1 MSNLRLDDVRE
12 QLRHAGCH
20 VYLTDVTLASLLS
33 GLDLSV
39 SSLHD
44 DDDDVAD
51 ADASIAGS
59 VLFHQEAESDA
70 WDDTGSVAS
79 TSVITPSSDAAAT
92 LATAAKVALRRIM
105 FVQPVVN
112 GPPTETKPTEKKPQK
127 RKTKKASTKKR
138 LTLNGSPASSSSS
151 SSLSGTSSP
160 SSSASR
166 ITPTTIA
173 STSSSSAI
181 RPPPF
186 LQQPSISAEACKLTP
201 TNACTTSNA
210 YLDLGHLDGG
220 HLRWSV
226 ARPHPRRRRGG
237 GSGKTAAGGERR
249 RRARS
254 NGRRARR
261 VERAKNEA
269 SEEETK
275 VANDAALKHANY
287 MVERAAG
294 AVEAVGAVE
303 ATEVGRQQAKE
314 RGDDAL
320 LLDEVR
326 AAVYGEGG
334 PYYTYEAAGSE
345 EQADWLATLPGDRN
359 EESFDLNDDDFDI
372 SRLDDHDD
380 VTGEGGDPRSSAPI
394 AHWLQAECKTHG
406 RRSTTNTCARRSSR
420 KLSPRQQR
428 RSPLNNPSASPT
440 SVMSDLTA
448 EERVCRFRTRQEA
461 FVKGVAGRPT
471 KGFKEGRC
479 HKHDPVRARAEAAAR
494 WAKQCKQAKQASKRK
509 HSSPSSAAS
518 SRGGGGL
525 LTTREKLRRE
535 VERYA
540 RPGDKL
546 FVSATGPQFTF

>member
-1 MSNLRLDDVRE
+1 MSSLALDAVRE

-20 VYLTDVTLASLLS
+20 VSLTDATLAALLS

-39 SSLHD
+39 SSSHD
-44 DDDDVAD
+44 DDGDV
-51 ADASIAGS
+51 DASIAGS
-59 VLFHQEAESDA
+59 VLFHHSDQEAESDA
-70 WDDTGSVAS
+70 WDDTGTCSVAYDP
-79 TSVITPSSDAAAT
+79 VITLNSDAAAK
-92 LATAAKVALRRIM
+92 AAKAALSRM
-105 FVQPVVN
+105 FIQPVVN
-112 GPPTETKPTEKKPQK
+112 EPMLNEHAPKEKKQQK
-127 RKTKKASTKKR
+127 RKKKKKKAKKR
-138 LTLNGSPASSSSS
+138 LTLNGSSASSSSS
-151 SSLSGTSSP
+151 SRLSGTSSP
-160 SSSASR
+160 SSSASPT
-166 ITPTTIA
+166 TPTTTRTTTT
-173 STSSSSAI
+173 STASSSAI
-181 RPPPF
+181 HPPPF
-186 LQQPSISAEACKLTP
+186 PQQPYSAEACKLAT
-201 TNACTTSNA
+201 TTCTSSNA

-226 ARPHPRRRRGG
+226 ARPPPRRRRGG
-237 GSGKTAAGGERR
+237 GSGKTTAGAG

-261 VERAKNEA
+261 VERAKKEA
-269 SEEETK
+269 SEEEAK
-275 VANDAALKHANY
+275 VATGAALKEANY
-287 MVERAAG
+287 MVERAA
-294 AVEAVGAVE
+294 EAVE
-303 ATEVGRQQAKE
+303 ATEVERQQAKE

-326 AAVYGEGG
+326 AAAYGEGSSA
-334 PYYTYEAAGSE
+334 YYRAAGSE

-380 VTGEGGDPRSSAPI
+380 VKGGRRSSSPFDP
-394 AHWLQAECKTHG
+394 WLQEAECKTHG
-406 RRSTTNTCARRSSR
+406 RRSTTTCARRSSR

-428 RSPLNNPSASPT
+428 SPLNNPSTSPT

-448 EERVCRFRTRQEA
+448 EERLSRFRTGQEA

-518 SRGGGGL
+518 SHSSSGGL

-546 FVSATGPQFTF
+546 FVPATGPLFTF